1 MCKEG
6 ALTSPDV
13 ERIFG
18 LHVRPGA
25 TTGTVLSNAGV
36 MLAAAGAFEITV
48 TGKADTAPSLI

>member
-36 MLAAAGAFEITV
+36 MLAAAGAEITV